1 MEIRL
6 DLSTEQLAYLDKD
19 LTVLLKELT
28 DEQKIEIL
36 KAYMIN
42 KFEHWETKNSWG
54 NTVLTDFA
62 KEIVNG
68 LQEKICDAITEDV
81 LQDENLK
88 KAMKEVTEQ
97 VKKELADFRMV
108 MDNCTSAYQEMSG
121 SLITKPNTYF
131 SEVLKIFQEKYN
143 LVICRMVSKEFY
155 QF

>member
-42 KFEHWETKNSWG
+42 KFEKWETKNYWG

-62 KEIVNG
+62 KEIING

-88 KAMKEVTEQ
+88 KAMKEVIEQ
-97 VKKELADFRMV
+97 VKKDLGHTIEVGIINYIVSNLFNNKEDIEKMV
-108 MDNCTSAYQEMSG
+108 Y
-121 SLITKPNTYF
+121 
-131 SEVLKIFQEKYN
+131 LKIWYN
-143 LVICRMVSKEFY
+143 ISSYMSEY
-155 QF
+155 HSHY

>member
-68 LQEKICDAITEDV
+68 LQKKICDAITEDV

-97 VKKELADFRMV
+97 VKKELGYTIEAGIINYIVSNLFNNKKDIEEMV
-108 MDNCTSAYQEMSG
+108 YPRIWDSISSHMSQYH
-121 SLITKPNTYF
+121 SRY
-131 SEVLKIFQEKYN
+131 
-143 LVICRMVSKEFY
+143 
-155 QF
+155 

>member
-42 KFEHWETKNSWG
+42 KFENWETKNSWG

-68 LQEKICDAITEDV
+68 LQKKICDAITEDV

-88 KAMKEVTEQ
+88 KAMEEVIEQ
-97 VKKELADFRMV
+97 VKKELGHTIEAGIINYIVLNLFNNKEDIEKMV
-108 MDNCTSAYQEMSG
+108 YPKIWDNISSHISQYHSR
-121 SLITKPNTYF
+121 Y
-131 SEVLKIFQEKYN
+131 
-143 LVICRMVSKEFY
+143 
-155 QF
+155 

>member
-42 KFEHWETKNSWG
+42 KFENWETKNSWG
-54 NTVLTDFA
+54 STVLTDFA
-62 KEIVNG
+62 KEIIKG
-68 LQEKICDAITEDV
+68 LQEKICDSITEDV

-88 KAMKEVTEQ
+88 KAMKEVTKQ
-97 VKKELADFRMV
+97 VKKELGHTIEAGIINYIVSNLF
-108 MDNCTSAYQEMSG
+108 NNKLAEFICF
-121 SLITKPNTYF
+121 F
-131 SEVLKIFQEKYN
+131 SISKIHPESTFP
-143 LVICRMVSKEFY
+143 SKNK
-155 QF
+155 

>member
-42 KFEHWETKNSWG
+42 KFEKWETKNSWG

-62 KEIVNG
+62 KEIING

-97 VKKELADFRMV
+97 VKKDLGHTIEVGIINYIVSNLFNNKEDIEKMV
-108 MDNCTSAYQEMSG
+108 YPKIWDSISSHMSEYH
-121 SLITKPNTYF
+121 SHY
-131 SEVLKIFQEKYN
+131 
-143 LVICRMVSKEFY
+143 
-155 QF
+155 